1 MQVQID
7 FHHRGTTLCI
17 GHATSPSTSANVPR
31 SILQIEVSAQVQANS
46 PAIPVDSVM
55 AKAKYNLQANDLAS
69 RHTQNERAQFGE
81 PIPPPVCSAIMEP
94 PPIVRI
100 EKHSASPL
108 TPQPEPLWAA
118 ARTAIVAAVSVMIAL
133 LCIIVVQTRNG
144 HFRRL
149 QQQRADELGMLAS
162 QIETQ
167 LAKEDVSAATRSLDQ
182 LMERLGEP
190 NDSQWENR
198 VQKLTRQ
205 LRACEQKLAARTLW
219 MSAKQAID
227 DGQCLSAIG
236 FLQKYLATKQAEYRP
251 DALQLLEEAKL
262 AISEPLAAQEVATWT
277 DEQLAGLL
285 TDGRHPELTS
295 TPIRSRQLLVVYD
308 RVLREQTQLEQAR
321 RSADRERRKREDA
334 EKERLARDTAE
345 KLRNAEKETRR
356 AAWQLDLKGQRGLR
370 LIPADCAGALA
381 TQGYLELQ
389 TKILK
394 LATDIGLGEYEATFR
409 FFAVP
414 WIKMLIPLESGF
426 SHTRPLAIVL
436 ANPAKA
442 KVELREA
449 NNAVLVVPVDDAMKA
464 SAHWKIDILKPGD
477 GRAVEAKIHRISQT
491 LYAAS
496 RDDYL
501 FLGDNPEAVQSVA
514 ASIAAGETLASQI
527 DPDEGRKLAE
537 SDLLLFAGTQA
548 WGSDWIKFIK
558 SIESAF
564 DAGDEDPDARALW
577 EAFLTTLRHIRYGV
591 VGARIEKGVKISA
604 QLVFS
609 EHEDARVQHFLSILN
624 AGNHPPELTSL
635 PHDHALWAFAA
646 RGDGLANVVTAHALF
661 NVAWNY
667 FLAPE
672 KLAIAKDR
680 PRYYQ
685 RFAQAWR
692 HVRGARAGLYH
703 TGLTEE
709 EGRYTTVAILD
720 SETPDKVVANIVELV
735 AEANDAARRVA
746 EAAGKPQT
754 IFYEVESKDFDGR
767 EIKVITISDASLS
780 SLQIATANEE
790 LGPDWNRL
798 RIVSGEKEV
807 VLFLGS
813 DLGVLRQ
820 TLKNLD
826 EARPGLADN
835 AVMNAHRASADADR
849 KVQFEVAV
857 ESFLSTRVA
866 KPPSLAVAKHYS
878 SSTLSIAQ
886 QAITLHLSF
895 PVSELRAALGR
906 PQPPASTPKPPAK
919 TRTRRK

>member
-1 MQVQID
+1 
-7 FHHRGTTLCI
+7 
-17 GHATSPSTSANVPR
+17 
-31 SILQIEVSAQVQANS
+31 
-46 PAIPVDSVM
+46 M
-55 AKAKYNLQANDLAS
+55 AKAKYNLLASDLAS
-69 RHTQNERAQFGE
+69 QHSPGERAQDGE
-81 PIPPPVCSAIMEP
+81 PIPPPICSTIVEP
-94 PPIVRI
+94 PPIVRF
-100 EKHSASPL
+100 EKHIASST
-108 TPQPEPLWAA
+108 TPQPEPLRAS
-118 ARTAIVAAVSVMIAL
+118 ARTAIVAAASVVLAIL
-133 LCIIVVQTRNG
+133 SIIVVQTWNG

-149 QQQRADELGMLAS
+149 QQQRADELGLLAS

-167 LAKEDVSAATRSLDQ
+167 ITKEDVSAATRSLHQ
-182 LMERLGEP
+182 LVGRLGEP
-190 NDSQWENR
+190 NDSQWYDR
-198 VQKLTRQ
+198 IQKLTRR
-205 LRACEQKLAARTLW
+205 LRACEQKLADRTLW
-219 MSAKQAID
+219 MSAKQAIEE
-227 DGQCLSAIG
+227 GQCLSAIG
-236 FLQKYLATKQAEYRP
+236 LLQKYLATKQTEYRP
-251 DALQLLEEAKL
+251 DAQQLLEEAKL

-277 DEQLAGLL
+277 DEQLDGLL
-285 TDGRHPELTS
+285 TEGRRPELTS
-295 TPIRSRQLLVVYD
+295 TPIRSQQLLVVYD

-321 RSADRERRKREDA
+321 RSAERERRKREDA
-334 EKERLARDTAE
+334 EKERLTREAAE
-345 KLRNAEKETRR
+345 KLRNAEKETRAVTWR
-356 AAWQLDLKGQRGLR
+356 LDLKHQMGLR

-381 TQGYLELQ
+381 APSVSELQ

-394 LATDIGLGEYEATFR
+394 HANDIGLGEYEGVLR
-409 FFAVP
+409 FYADS
-414 WIKMLIPLESGF
+414 WIKPLISSIPLESGF

-442 KVELREA
+442 KVELRDESLFTWEPFTKT
-449 NNAVLVVPVDDAMKA
+449 AVWVVPVDDAKKA
-464 SAHWKIDILKPGD
+464 SAHLKIDIYTMDD
-477 GRAVEAKIHRISQT
+477 GPDVETKILTAERSGYGTVRA
-491 LYAAS
+491 
-496 RDDYL
+496 DYL
-501 FLGDNPEAVQSVA
+501 FLGLNPEAVKSVA
-514 ASIAAGETLASQI
+514 NSFAAGETLASQF

-548 WGSDWIKFIK
+548 WGSDWIKFIR

-564 DAGDEDPDARALW
+564 DSGDEDPDARALW

-591 VGARIEKGVKISA
+591 VGARIKEGVQVSA

-609 EHEDARVQHFLSILN
+609 EHEDARVQHFLSVLN

-667 FLAPE
+667 FLAPD

-692 HVRGARAGLYH
+692 HVRGAHAGLYH
-703 TGLTEE
+703 TGLTEK
-709 EGRYTTVAILD
+709 EGRYATVAILD

-754 IFYEVESKDFDGR
+754 LFYEVESKDFDGR

-780 SLQIATANEE
+780 DLTIAAANKE

-798 RIVSGEKEV
+798 RIVSGKKEV

-826 EARPGLADN
+826 EARPGLAEN

-857 ESFLSTRVA
+857 ESFLSTLAAR
-866 KPPSLAVAKHYS
+866 PPSLAVARHYS
-878 SSTLSIAQ
+878 SSTLSITQ
-886 QAITLHLSF
+886 QAITLHMSW